1 MFGCVYDVKA
11 RIRLFKMIP
20 STNEVRIETSTSCNA
35 GCVFCPHPT
44 EDFTRTR
51 EVMSL
56 DDYKFYL
63 DKVLDEIGDQ
73 IEETTFSGFGEIFI
87 DKGIVEKIA
96 YAGERGIL
104 IHLLTNGSM
113 LSPERIDKIYEI
125 GVKDIRVSL
134 HTTNPDSYGKI
145 MRYKGK
151 GSKFDFDY
159 VMKNVNYALENKP
172 EETDIIITADIVEEN
187 KEDVEQMIK
196 DFENKCSLEV
206 WSPHNWVYGK
216 DYRSKE
222 EENTLD
228 SCGRPFNGPIQ
239 IQIKGDIIM
248 CCFDFNNELVLG
260 NFRHQTL
267 EEIFDGEVFREV
279 HKHHTNGTCQESDL
293 ICSSCDQLKD
303 KSDIVIYNNRV
314 EDPSK
319 RVNLTSTALK
329 EGILNKE

>member
-1 MFGCVYDVKA
+1 
-11 RIRLFKMIP
+11 
-20 STNEVRIETSTSCNA
+20 
-35 GCVFCPHPT
+35 
-44 EDFTRTR
+44 
-51 EVMSL
+51 L

-63 DKVLDEIGDQ
+63 YKILDEIGDQ

-96 YAGERGIL
+96 YAGERDIL

-151 GSKFDFDY
+151 GSKFDFDS

-172 EETDIIITADIVEEN
+172 KETDIIITADIVEEN
-187 KEDVEQMIK
+187 RRDVEQMIK
-196 DFENKCSLEV
+196 DFEDKCFLEV

-216 DYRSKE
+216 NYRDKE
-222 EENTLD
+222 EENILD

-267 EEIFDGEVFREV
+267 EEIFSGEVFQEV
-279 HKHHTNGTCQESDL
+279 HKHHTNGTCRESDL
-293 ICSSCDQLKD
+293 ICKNCDMLKD
-303 KSDIVIYNNRV
+303 KSNIVIYNNRV

-329 EGILNKE
+329 EGVLNKE

>member
-1 MFGCVYDVKA
+1 MT
-11 RIRLFKMIP
+11 IP

-44 EDFTRTR
+44 EDFTRKR

-63 DKVLDEIGDQ
+63 DKVLDELGDQ

-96 YAGERGIL
+96 YAGERDIL

-113 LSPERIDKIYEI
+113 LSPERIDRIYEI
-125 GVKDIRVSL
+125 GVKDIRISL

-159 VMKNVNYALENKP
+159 VMKNVDYALENKP

-187 KEDVEQMIK
+187 EEDVQQMIK
-196 DFENKCSLEV
+196 DFQDKCSLEV
-206 WSPHNWVYGK
+206 WRPHNWVYGK
-216 DYRSKE
+216 QYRDTESP
-222 EENTLD
+222 NTLD
-228 SCGRPFNGPIQ
+228 TCGRPFSGPIQ
-239 IQIKGDIIM
+239 IQIDGDIIM
-248 CCFDFNNELVLG
+248 CCFDFNNQLVLG
-260 NFRHQTL
+260 NFKKQTL
-267 EEIFDGEVFREV
+267 EEIFSGDVFTRLYNH
-279 HKHHTNGTCQESDL
+279 HKNGTCESSEF

-303 KSDIVIYNNRV
+303 KGEIVIYNNRV
-314 EDPSK
+314 SDKNK
-319 RVNLTSTALK
+319 RAVLTSTALEK
-329 EGILNKE
+329 GSLLNEE